1 MCKYSKTMPSLF
13 FFVLCSKCLGLKKCD
28 IRKTHVA
35 VRFTLHLALKTIYPA
50 NYLYFAK
57 ENSHL
62 GSGSVLLFM
71 LLAIE

>member
-13 FFVLCSKCLGLKKCD
+13 FGSLFKMLRSKKNA
-28 IRKTHVA
+28 ITKTHMA
-35 VRFTLHLALKTIYPA
+35 VRFTLHLALKIIYPA

-62 GSGSVLLFM
+62 GSGSVLLFK

>member
-1 MCKYSKTMPSLF
+1 M
-13 FFVLCSKCLGLKKCD
+13 
-28 IRKTHVA
+28 A
-35 VRFTLHLALKTIYPA
+35 VRFTLHLALKIIYLA

-62 GSGSVLLFM
+62 GSGSVLLFK